1 MVEQGP
7 ATCYVD
13 SQCKRLDVTPKR
25 QNYVSYVAS
34 RQHVYKCLLYWYVFE
49 IIGLCSKLD

>member
-13 SQCKRLDVTPKR
+13 SHCKRLDVTPKR